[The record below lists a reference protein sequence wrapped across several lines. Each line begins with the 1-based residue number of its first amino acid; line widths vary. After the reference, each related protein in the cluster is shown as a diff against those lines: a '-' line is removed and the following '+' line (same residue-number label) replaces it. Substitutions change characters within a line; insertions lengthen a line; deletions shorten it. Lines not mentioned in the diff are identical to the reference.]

1 MTTAKSAAHTS
12 GNGWNPSTVSEDDA
26 RTEEA
31 LDQVIEDSFPASDP
45 PSNTPTTS
53 LGAPKGTV
61 DDPPKGT
68 RRETATRLAPRIGL
82 ATMAAAAVI
91 APVLWRRH
99 ARAAGPDRSIDE
111 RTQRDDSAP
120 RADKERK

>member
-1 MTTAKSAAHTS
+1 MTTAKSAAQTT
-12 GNGWNPSTVSEDDA
+12 GNGWNPSTLREEDA
-26 RTEEA
+26 RAEEN

-45 PSNTPTTS
+45 PSYTPTTS

-61 DDPPKGT
+61 EDPPQGIT

-82 ATMAAAAVI
+82 ATVAAAAVI

-99 ARAAGPDRSIDE
+99 TRSIGAE
-111 RTQRDDSAP
+111 RSTN
-120 RADKERK
+120 E